1 VQTEIRAGETVGPP
15 LGGPTLVHVERLSRR
30 FGATKALEN
39 VSLSVDAGSIHA
51 LLGPNGAGKTT
62 LVRTLS
68 GLVQPGS
75 GTVRVAGIDA
85 ARNPRALRTVVG
97 LVASGDR
104 TFYLRI
110 SGFENLLFFGRLHG
124 LSRRQAAARAAQAL
138 ADVGLADAAD
148 TPVGVYSHGM
158 QKRLSFARALL
169 HRPSILL
176 VDEATHDLDPEGA
189 RRIVDL
195 ASSAAAG
202 GAAIVWAT
210 QRLDELRGFASRVT
224 ILREGTVRFEG
235 TVPQL
240 ASTLPPRR
248 YVLRLGRAGAPVQ
261 PAAVGAAL
269 DGVAVLLPSDLA
281 DGQHVLMALEDDVV
295 LGDALAALVV
305 EGIDVLACRHERSE
319 LEEAFLELTRKDVA

>member
-1 VQTEIRAGETVGPP
+1 MQTEIRADEMTTPP
-15 LGGPTLVHVERLSRR
+15 RAGRPLIHVEGLSRS
-30 FGATKALEN
+30 FGATTALEN
-39 VSLSVDAGSIHA
+39 VSLSVEAGGVHA

-68 GLVQPGS
+68 GLVQPGL
-75 GTVRVAGIDA
+75 GTVTVAGVDA
-85 ARNPRALRTVVG
+85 GRNPRALRTVVG

-124 LSRRQAAARAAQAL
+124 LSRREAAGRATQAL
-138 ADVGLADAAD
+138 ADVGLADSAHIR
-148 TPVGVYSHGM
+148 VGVYSHGM

-195 ASSAAAG
+195 ASHAAAR

-210 QRLDELRGFASRVT
+210 QRLDELRGFADRVT
-224 ILREGTVRFEG
+224 ILHEGSVRFDG

-240 ASTLPPRR
+240 ASTLPLRR
-248 YVLRLGRAGAPVQ
+248 YVLRLGRGGAPVER
-261 PAAVGAAL
+261 AAVAAAL
-269 DGVAVLLPSDLA
+269 AEVAVLLPSDLA
-281 DGQHVLMALEDDVV
+281 DGDHVLIALEEEVV
-295 LGDALAALVV
+295 LGDALAALVIQD
-305 EGIDVLACRHERSE
+305 IDVLACRQERSE
-319 LEEAFLELTRKDVA
+319 LEEAFLELTRQEVA